1 MAASYA
7 RAVDAERTL
16 LRLAQGYQLSQSL
29 YVVAKLGVAD
39 AVEADGSTAEA
50 LADAVGARPDEL
62 RRVLRAL
69 VAADVFIELDDGRFT
84 LNDVAAAL
92 RADAPGSTR
101 DVVINFGEEMYRSF
115 GHLLHTVRTGQ
126 PGFNHEFGA
135 PLFDYYAEHPE
146 AEASGSA
153 RMRARSLPVA
163 HDLAQASLGLESAA
177 LVDVAGGIGTV
188 LAELLK
194 AHPAL
199 NATLFERAEVL
210 SMARPYM
217 RDQGVGDRC
226 SYVEGDFFTAVPE
239 GGDVY
244 LLKSVLHDW
253 HDDRCRTI
261 LRNCR
266 QAMGERGALLIVEFL
281 LPETVVA
288 GPQHMPA
295 LLLDLIMMTYAGGR
309 ERTVAEFSKLL
320 ADVDLRLVSVTPLP
334 SGPHVLRAAA
344 GATAT

>member
-1 MAASYA
+1 MGASYA
-7 RAVDAERTL
+7 RAVDTDRAL

-39 AVEADGSTAEA
+39 AVSAEGSTAET
-50 LADAVGARPDEL
+50 LADAVGARSDEL

-69 VAADVFIELDDGRFT
+69 VAAGVFIELDDGRFT

-92 RADAPGSTR
+92 RSDASGSTR

-135 PLFDYYAEHPE
+135 PLFEYYGQHPE
-146 AEASGSA
+146 AEVSGSA

-163 HDLAQASLGLESAA
+163 HDLATVSLGLESGM
-177 LVDVAGGIGTV
+177 LVDVGGGVGTV

-199 NATLFERAEVL
+199 TATLVERAGVL
-210 SMARPYM
+210 SMARTYLLE
-217 RDQGVGDRC
+217 QGVSERC
-226 SYVEGDFFTAVPE
+226 RLAEADFFAAVPE

-244 LLKSVLHDW
+244 LLKSILHDW
-253 HDDRCRTI
+253 NDEQCRTI

-266 QAMGERGALLIVEFL
+266 QAMGDDAALLIVEFL
-281 LPETVVA
+281 LPDTGGA

-309 ERTVAEFSKLL
+309 ERTVAEYSKLL
-320 ADVDLRLVSVTPLP
+320 ADVDLRLVSATPLP
-334 SGPHVLRAAA
+334 SGAHVLRAAA
-344 GATAT
+344 

>member
-1 MAASYA
+1 M
-7 RAVDAERTL
+7 DAERTL

-39 AVEADGSTAEA
+39 AVAAEGSTAQA
-50 LADAVGARPDEL
+50 LADAVGARGDEL

-69 VAADVFIELDDGRFT
+69 VGAGVFVELDDGRFT

-135 PLFDYYAEHPE
+135 PLFDYYGQHPE

-163 HDLAQASLGLESAA
+163 QDLATVSLGLESGM
-177 LVDVAGGIGTV
+177 LVDVGGGVGTV

-199 NATLFERAEVL
+199 TATLVERAGVL
-210 SMARPYM
+210 AMAHAYLLE
-217 RDQGVGDRC
+217 QGVSERC
-226 SYVEGDFFTAVPE
+226 RLTEADFFAAVPE

-244 LLKSVLHDW
+244 LLKSILHDW
-253 HDDRCRTI
+253 NDDQCRTI

-266 QAMGERGALLIVEFL
+266 QAMGEDAAILIVEFL
-281 LPETVVA
+281 LPDPGGA

-309 ERTVAEFSKLL
+309 ERTEAEFSTLL

-334 SGPHVLRAAA
+334 SGAHVLRAAA
-344 GATAT
+344 H